1 MKTVFNPDMS
11 SFTINNDET
20 LICKLCSHNPETQE
34 PFVSEDQV
42 NAFILSK
49 IDFDGYWLPI
59 DPQVNY
65 ETEWQEWQN
74 KLEQEKLEF
83 IQTEYQ
89 RQRAAEYPDFK
100 DYLDGIVKGDK
111 VQMKSYIDA
120 CLAVKT
126 KYPKP
131 E

>member
-1 MKTVFNPDMS
+1 MIV
-11 SFTINNDET
+11 TINDDLTSTITTDDDALYECV
-20 LICKLCSHNPETQE
+20 LPSYNPETLV
-34 PFVSEDQV
+34 PFSSAEEVEFFAATLGGNINYFRPKLSDEEK
-42 NAFILSK
+42 AILHAK
-49 IDFDGYWLPI
+49 NI
-59 DPQVNY
+59 
-65 ETEWQEWQN
+65 
-74 KLEQEKLEF
+74 EF